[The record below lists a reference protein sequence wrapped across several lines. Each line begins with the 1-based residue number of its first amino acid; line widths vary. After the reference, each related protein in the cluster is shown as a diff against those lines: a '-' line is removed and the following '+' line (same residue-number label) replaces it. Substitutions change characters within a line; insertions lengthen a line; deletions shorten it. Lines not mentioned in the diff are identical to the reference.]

1 MAKDSVSLEFITKA
15 DCICL
20 GLNCNK
26 LTSYKFIFGLK
37 PFNRTKI
44 FIAVP
49 ASCQLDVTQQN
60 RNHVVISEWVSVT
73 NRLSC
78 PQIQIKKVLQD
89 TMEHNWFIGSLFAGV
104 IRQKYLAI
112 GTSCHTKQVLK
123 SSKCFYDRLFDSKI
137 QDLYRLLPL
146 RH

>member
-89 TMEHNWFIGSLFAGV
+89 TMEHNCCDIHWIAF
-104 IRQKYLAI
+104 
-112 GTSCHTKQVLK
+112 CWCNPTKI
-123 SSKCFYDRLFDSKI
+123 SSNWYE
-137 QDLYRLLPL
+137 LPL
-146 RH
+146 KTGFEKLKMLISSCD